1 MFLQSQG
8 GDINVAKL
16 ITRLESN
23 TGSALT
29 EWLTSIPKYPKA
41 FKIKMRS
48 IIELLNFNVRN
59 LFIGELSNKTC
70 QKTLF
75 KKCIYGTTIEEFQQ
89 NFDQRRKSLEFAIE
103 IFRNKNSYQF
113 TDLEIEPGT
122 PDTCLLSVYAK
133 SSLFPSYNEILNGTD
148 IKVIMEL
155 DDDYS
160 PFYRGEEI
168 YVMLHNN
175 LWFSRKRNEN
185 YNFLRTYKMPHV
197 NSANSDLKPIVIR
210 NLIFSYNESSGDL
223 IFKEIGHNLESHSS
237 LVNLKEI
244 NNPNKYS
251 LNYWGENGILKNMF
265 VAQVS
270 YVNVLQGIQKAK
282 DNRYFIM
289 PCNLDWSS
297 ANSRRFTISTHHG
310 KCLRFIASSLGDI
323 FVVFATNPHN
333 EDTWYILQISS
344 YGIALYRVN
353 NLKV

>member
-41 FKIKMRS
+41 FRIKMRS
-48 IIELLNFNVRN
+48 IVELLNFNVRN
-59 LFIGELSNKTC
+59 LFIGELSSRICEKSANK
-70 QKTLF
+70 Q
-75 KKCIYGTTIEEFQQ
+75 CIHGSTIEEFQQ

-113 TDLEIEPGT
+113 TDLEIDAGT
-122 PDTCLLSVYAK
+122 PDTCLLSVYSK
-133 SSLFPSYNEILNGTD
+133 SSLFPSYAEILNGTD

-168 YVMLHNN
+168 FVMLHNN

-185 YNFLRTYKMPHV
+185 YNFLRTYKMPRLGI
-197 NSANSDLKPIVIR
+197 SNSDVKPIVIR

-223 IFKEIGHNLESHSS
+223 MFKEIGKHLESHSS

-251 LNYWGENGILKNMF
+251 LNYWGDNGILLNMF

-270 YVNVLQGIQKAK
+270 YVNVLQGIHKAMN
-282 DNRYFIM
+282 NRYFIM

-297 ANSRRFTISTHHG
+297 ANSRRFIISNKNG

-323 FVVFATNPHN
+323 FLVFASNPQN
-333 EDTWYILQISS
+333 EATWYFVQISS
-344 YGIALYRVN
+344 YGIALYRVRN
-353 NLKV
+353 IL